1 MRSRRSFLRLTGG
14 AAGAAFATARYG
26 IDDVA
31 ALTAQAAAGG
41 RTPAQIAADEDYW
54 REIQFAFTLDRTII
68 NLCLLYTSPSPRD

>member
-26 IDDVA
+26 IDEVA

-41 RTPAQIAADEDYW
+41 RTPALDPQPPRGLG
-54 REIQFAFTLDRTII
+54 RERRSRLPPGTQRGRRAT
-68 NLCLLYTSPSPRD
+68 